1 MSMIQTNRQKS
12 RMKTLFHYT
21 AEIPAKWFPDSR
33 SYREKLVSNGNKARQ
48 IPNKKKRGKNILSEK
63 NLQDDHLPVGL
74 PAQCR
79 PLSIYEIQH
88 DSEAFLCSCPIKLDI
103 MLNFNISKVA
113 YWMEHCTV
121 IAEVRVRILAS
132 LNFFRFSFRNC
143 ISIVFFP
150 FIYSFPGWNIRTL
163 EN

>member
-1 MSMIQTNRQKS
+1 M
-12 RMKTLFHYT
+12 
-21 AEIPAKWFPDSR
+21 EIKPAKYPT
-33 SYREKLVSNGNKARQ
+33 
-48 IPNKKKRGKNILSEK
+48 KKTGENILSEK
-63 NLQDDHLPVGL
+63 NLEDDHLPVGL
-74 PAQCR
+74 PAQYR

-132 LNFFRFSFRNC
+132 LNFSGFHFATASVLSSFH
-143 ISIVFFP
+143 S
-150 FIYSFPGWNIRTL
+150 FIHSPVEI
-163 EN
+163 